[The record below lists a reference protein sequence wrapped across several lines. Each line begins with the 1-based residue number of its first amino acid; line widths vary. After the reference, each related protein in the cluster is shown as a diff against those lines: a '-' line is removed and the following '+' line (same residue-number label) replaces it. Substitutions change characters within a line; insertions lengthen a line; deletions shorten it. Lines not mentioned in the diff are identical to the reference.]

1 MSLNTQSLQ
10 PLINWIYSVADQIL
24 INTYEPSKYKDVILP
39 MTVIRRLDAVLE
51 PTKDKVL
58 ETYKKYKGKL
68 NDLTVILTSKQN
80 GSGQA
85 FYNTSKF
92 TLKKLLDD
100 PKNLKSNFENYLNG
114 FSDNVQ
120 DIISKFKFRNE
131 IETLDEANKLFSVIE
146 KFVSPKIDLR
156 PENLPPLAMG
166 YVFEDLLR
174 RFNEATNAEA
184 GRHFT
189 PREIIELMTHLLFL
203 PVKEQIQTG
212 TFLIYDPCAGS
223 GAMLTESKKYITD
236 EDGEIKSQATIHIY
250 GQENTPTIYAISK
263 SDLLLKGEDPEKIV
277 YGSTLS
283 KYGFDSNLRFD
294 FMLTNPPY
302 GTSWADDK
310 KALSVGDKGK
320 IIDSRF
326 QINKQYGAEP
336 AVTRV
341 NDGQLMFVLHML
353 SKIKN
358 TEQGS
363 RIASIHNGSA
373 LFTGDAGQGE
383 SEIRKYLIESD
394 MLEAIIALPNDIFYN
409 TGIPTYIFII
419 TNRKPEHRKGKVQ
432 LINANGEHFYGKMKK
447 SLGSKRN
454 ELTKKNIDDITKLY
468 LEFKETEYSKIFD
481 NNEFGY
487 AQIIVHRPLRLMVQF
502 TSKRVA
508 SLRFV
513 SNNAALRE
521 ELFKEYGNEVYD
533 KKASAK
539 LEQWLLNYFML
550 DNEDEESEDVE
561 ADLPAGQAGIT
572 LASLPKKQQKIV
584 KQLLDKDLWQRDL
597 ELMNHAKTLAEFF
610 GDKLFD
616 DFNVFEEEL
625 NDKLKDYS
633 IKLSAKDKKDL
644 LSAVS
649 WTDPNAAPVI
659 KKKTKDGSIEYVSD
673 PALKDYENIPL
684 KEDIQTFFER
694 EVIPFADDLPAQM
707 PSSGEYCAYILKCAD
722 GSFYKGQTN
731 DIHRRL
737 EEHKSGKVSWT
748 AKNLPI
754 ELVHWEVYKTR
765 EEAVEREDY
774 LKSGRGR
781 EWIQKMYAEK
791 KLKAFE
797 RQAGAWWNAD
807 ETKIGYEIN
816 FNKYFY
822 QYTPPRNKADIA
834 ADLFAIEHETE
845 NLLKEIVG

>member
-10 PLINWIYSVADQIL
+10 PLINFIYSVADQVL

-58 ETYKKYKGKL
+58 ETHEKYKDKL
-68 NDLTVILTSKQN
+68 NDLTALLTSKQN

-85 FYNTSKF
+85 FYNTSPY

-100 PKNLKSNFENYLNG
+100 PKNLRSNFENYLNG
-114 FSDNVQ
+114 FSNNVQ
-120 DIISKFKFRNE
+120 DIITKFKFRNE
-131 IETLDEANKLFSVIE
+131 LETLDEAGKLFSTIE

-156 PENLPPLAMG
+156 PESLPPLAMG

-189 PREIIELMTHLLFL
+189 PREIIELMTHVLFL
-203 PVKEQIQTG
+203 PVKEQIQNG

-223 GAMLTESKKYITD
+223 GAMLTESKKYIND
-236 EDGEIKSQATIHIY
+236 EDGEIKSKATVHVY

-263 SDLLLKGEDPEKIV
+263 SDMLLKGEDPEKIV

-283 KYGFDSNLRFD
+283 QYGFPKELRFD

-320 IIDSRF
+320 IIDPRF
-326 QINKQYGAEP
+326 QIKKQYVAEP

-353 SKIKN
+353 SKMKD

-363 RIASIHNGSA
+363 RIASVHNGSA

-383 SEIRKYLIESD
+383 SEIRKHIIESD

-419 TNRKPEHRKGKVQ
+419 TNRKPKHRKGKVQ
-432 LINANGEHFYGKMKK
+432 LINANGDQFYGKMKK

-454 ELTKKNIDDITKLY
+454 ELVPRNINDITTLY
-468 LEFKETEYSKIFD
+468 LDFKETEHSKLFD

-487 AQIIVHRPLRLMVQF
+487 SQIIVHRPLRLMVQF
-502 TSKRVA
+502 TAKRVA

-521 ELFKEYGNEVYD
+521 ELYKEFGNEVYD
-533 KKASAK
+533 KKASEK
-539 LEQWLLNYFML
+539 LEQWLLNYFMQ
-550 DNEDEESEDVE
+550 DSDEEETEDGE
-561 ADLPAGQAGIT
+561 AEIT
-572 LASLPKKQQKIV
+572 LASLPKKKQKIV
-584 KQLLDKDLWQRDL
+584 KQLCDTAIWQRDL
-597 ELMNHAKTLAEFF
+597 DLMNHAKKLAETF
-610 GDKLFD
+610 GDKLFT
-616 DFNVFEEEL
+616 DFNVFEELLDKEL
-625 NDKLKDYS
+625 KKQNLKLA
-633 IKLSAKDKKDL
+633 AKDKKDL

-649 WTDPNAAPVI
+649 WTDPKAAAVI
-659 KKKTKDGSIEYVSD
+659 KKKHKDGTIEYVSD

-684 KEDIQTFFER
+684 KEDIQSFFER
-694 EVIPFADDLPAQM
+694 EVIPFADD
-707 PSSGEYCAYILKCAD
+707 
-722 GSFYKGQTN
+722 
-731 DIHRRL
+731 
-737 EEHKSGKVSWT
+737 
-748 AKNLPI
+748 
-754 ELVHWEVYKTR
+754 
-765 EEAVEREDY
+765 
-774 LKSGRGR
+774 
-781 EWIQKMYAEK
+781 
-791 KLKAFE
+791 
-797 RQAGAWWNAD
+797 AWWNAD

-822 QYTPPRNKADIA
+822 QYTPPRSKEAIA